1 MERHRID
8 EKQRIL
14 GLHSKNINFILVSL
28 GKMSSEIGIY
38 VEN

>member
-8 EKQRIL
+8 EKQSIL
-14 GLHSKNINFILVSL
+14 GPHSKNINFILASL
-28 GKMSSEIGIY
+28 EKMSSEIGIY